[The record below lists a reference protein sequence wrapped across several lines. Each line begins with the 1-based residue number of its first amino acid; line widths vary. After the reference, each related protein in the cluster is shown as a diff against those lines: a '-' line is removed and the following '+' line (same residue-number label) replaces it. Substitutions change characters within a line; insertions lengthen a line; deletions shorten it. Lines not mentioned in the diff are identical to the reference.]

1 MRHRRTGFILCTILA
16 AYFLLSPTYALLNY
30 SEYASSA
37 PHFLRYVVIPGSLA
51 FLFLVMGFVAGPRLG
66 MAVGIYGLS
75 ALLGLFLF
83 EALLT
88 FRSVPVR
95 LSMLGQLDENERE
108 NLEQKGYVVSAFTLN
123 QLNRMSDVDKLSE
136 AILSGFPQTEVVLC
150 APENNA
156 ITYRAD
162 RFGFNNPDEMYDRG
176 SVNVM
181 LLGDSFVEGFCL
193 PPGEDI
199 ASRLRN
205 DRVAATAA
213 GIRGNGPLVELA
225 TLGRFGPVL
234 RPDHVLMVF
243 FEGNDWENLE
253 NELRMPWLRT
263 ALDMDA
269 NFGSAS
275 NASDSLNRARAAIE
289 QLNKQPVTV
298 MDLLTRTELLRNF
311 AALQQTLTRLGLV
324 LPRATPEIP
333 EFRTILH
340 RAKSITSS
348 WGGTFTLVYVPR
360 VDRFLGALRSRA
372 AFDPL
377 RTLVLDS
384 AAAEGIKVIDLVPP
398 LEQHPEPEKMYAA
411 DSHFSRDGA
420 AFAADIMAKRLK
432 GPEVSANAMN

>member
-1 MRHRRTGFILCTILA
+1 M
-16 AYFLLSPTYALLNY
+16 LNY

-51 FLFLVMGFVAGPRLG
+51 FLFLLAGFLARPKLA

-95 LSMLGQLDENERE
+95 LAMLGQLDENERQA
-108 NLEQKGYVVSAFTLN
+108 LEQKGYVVSAFTLN
-123 QLNRMSDVDKLSE
+123 QLNRMSDVDNLPE
-136 AILSGFPQTEVVLC
+136 AILSGFPKTEVVLC

-156 ITYRAD
+156 VIYRSD
-162 RFGFNNPDEMYDRG
+162 RFGFNNPDEVYDRG
-176 SVNVM
+176 SMNAM

-193 PPGEDI
+193 PPGDDI

-205 DRVAATAA
+205 DRVAVTAA

-225 TLGRFGPVL
+225 TLGRFGPIL

-253 NELRMPWLRT
+253 NELRMPWLRA

-269 NFGSAS
+269 DYGSPS
-275 NASDSLNRARAAIE
+275 NASDSLHRARAAIE
-289 QLNKQPVTV
+289 QRNKQPVTV
-298 MDLLTRTELLRNF
+298 IDLLTKTALLRNF

-333 EFRTILH
+333 EFRMILH
-340 RAKSITSS
+340 RAKTIANS

-360 VDRFLGALRSRA
+360 VDRFMGALRSRA

-384 AAAEGIKVIDLVPP
+384 AVAEGIEVIDLVPP
-398 LEQHPEPEKMYAA
+398 LEEHPEPEKMYAA
-411 DSHFSRDGA
+411 DSHFNRDGA
-420 AFAADIMAKRLK
+420 AFAADIVAKRLR
-432 GPEVSANAMN
+432 GPALSKAASAMH